1 MDKTFAEYFKK
12 LMAEMTTASAG
23 VGSRNVTG
31 DDKQGD
37 FYAPDDE
44 RIAKPLGGV
53 ETRRGTAGK
62 KEKNNKKK
70 DTKRRGIN
78 GVFLKGEDA
87 EEEMCPDAC
96 CGMPVNECTCGP
108 DCEHCDCYEINNG

>member
-1 MDKTFAEYFKK
+1 MAKSTITFADYFKK

-23 VGSRNVTG
+23 VGSTNVTG

-37 FYAPDDE
+37 FYAPDDI
-44 RIAKPLGGV
+44 RIAKPLGKV
-53 ETRRGTAGK
+53 ETRRGTVGK
-62 KEKNNKKK
+62 KEKDNKK
-70 DTKRRGIN
+70 RGIN

-87 EEEMCPDAC
+87 EEKMCPDAC
-96 CGMPVNECTCGP
+96 CGMPVSECTCGP

>member
-23 VGSRNVTG
+23 VGSTNVTG

-37 FYAPDDE
+37 FYAPGDE

-53 ETRRGTAGK
+53 ET
-62 KEKNNKKK
+62 
-70 DTKRRGIN
+70 
-78 GVFLKGEDA
+78 
-87 EEEMCPDAC
+87 EER
-96 CGMPVNECTCGP
+96 
-108 DCEHCDCYEINNG
+108 